1 MLVAALW
8 DRNLNQLIDLVC
20 CRSWGEHYTA
30 RALAVKYLELGDD
43 WVDPVAWLE
52 RRRQP
57 RHIVTRQVFD
67 HLALVLAKRH
77 QTLR

>member
-52 RRRQP
+52 RRR
-57 RHIVTRQVFD
+57 
-67 HLALVLAKRH
+67 
-77 QTLR
+77 